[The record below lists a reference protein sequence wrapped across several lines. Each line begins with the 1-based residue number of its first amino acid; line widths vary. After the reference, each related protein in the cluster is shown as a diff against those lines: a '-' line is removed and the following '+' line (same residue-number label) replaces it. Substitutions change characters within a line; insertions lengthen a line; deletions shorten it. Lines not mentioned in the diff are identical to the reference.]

1 MSLRKVHLDVFIS
14 LTYVCNKTN
23 QQIHEM
29 ALNFARTSK
38 IDYVLTSP
46 RVAVD
51 ILPSISFNA
60 SQYDVNNKLPML
72 QPQLCHEKKSYTL
85 EIQECL

>member
-1 MSLRKVHLDVFIS
+1 MSLRNVHLDVFIS
-14 LTYVCNKTN
+14 FTYVCNKTN
-23 QQIHEM
+23 QKIHEI

-51 ILPSISFNA
+51 ILPSVSFNA
-60 SQYDVNNKLPML
+60 S
-72 QPQLCHEKKSYTL
+72 
-85 EIQECL
+85 